1 MTDATPAPTADGP
14 SATGPRGS
22 KARSGPSAAAPR
34 GSRAP
39 IDPSAT
45 GLSASQAPGGPSA
58 ATPSGSRTR
67 SGVSETRGGRQLYA
81 RTLLLGLVSAGAV
94 SVGVSEPWVTATA
107 TVTGLPVI
115 SASVDGAD
123 VAPLAGALGFVLLA
137 GLGAVVATRG
147 RVRRGLGVLIVVA
160 AAIVLAAAVHPG
172 DTQRGIEQA
181 LAAKGWSGGPYRT
194 GVGWWR
200 VLAAVGGC
208 GCLLSGA
215 LVARFGARWASMGAR
230 YDAPGTTAGTAA
242 GDLPA
247 TPTETDLWRSID
259 SGHDPTQGP

>member
-1 MTDATPAPTADGP
+1 MADATPAPTAGGS
-14 SATGPRGS
+14 SATAPSGS
-22 KARSGPSAAAPR
+22 RARSGPS
-34 GSRAP
+34 G
-39 IDPSAT
+39 T
-45 GLSASQAPGGPSA
+45 G
-58 ATPSGSRTR
+58 
-67 SGVSETRGGRQLYA
+67 GGRRLYA
-81 RTLLLGLVSAGAV
+81 RTLVLGLVSAGAV
-94 SVGVSEPWVTATA
+94 SLGVSKPWVTATA

-147 RVRRGLGVLIVVA
+147 RLRRGLGVLIVVA

-200 VLAAVGGC
+200 VLTAVGGC
-208 GCLLSGA
+208 GCLLAGA

-230 YDAPGTTAGTAA
+230 YDAPGTTPGTAA

>member
-1 MTDATPAPTADGP
+1 MADATPAPTTDGP
-14 SATGPRGS
+14 SATGATGS
-22 KARSGPSAAAPR
+22 PARSSP
-34 GSRAP
+34 
-39 IDPSAT
+39 AT
-45 GLSASQAPGGPSA
+45 GSTGSPAWSSPATVPAGSQARTGPGTTGD
-58 ATPSGSRTR
+58 
-67 SGVSETRGGRQLYA
+67 GRQLYA
-81 RTLLLGLVSAGAV
+81 RTLVLGLISAGAV
-94 SVGVSEPWVTATA
+94 AVGVSKPWVTATA

-147 RVRRGLGVLIVVA
+147 RLRRGLGLLIVVA
-160 AAIVLAAAVHPG
+160 AAFVLAAALHPG

-181 LAAKGWSGGPYRT
+181 LSAKGWSGGPYRT

-200 VLAAVGGC
+200 VLTAVGGC
-208 GCLLSGA
+208 GCLLAGA
-215 LVARFGARWASMGAR
+215 LVARFGASWASMGAR
-230 YDAPGTTAGTAA
+230 YDAPGSTSATAA

>member
-1 MTDATPAPTADGP
+1 MADATPASTADGP
-14 SATGPRGS
+14 SAMGATGS
-22 KARSGPSAAAPR
+22 QARSSPDTGATGSQAPSSPATPLV

-39 IDPSAT
+39 S
-45 GLSASQAPGGPSA
+45 GPG
-58 ATPSGSRTR
+58 
-67 SGVSETRGGRQLYA
+67 GGRQMYA
-81 RTLLLGLVSAGAV
+81 RTLVLGLISAGAV
-94 SVGVSEPWVTATA
+94 AVGVSKPWVTATA

-115 SASVDGAD
+115 SASVDGTD

-147 RVRRGLGVLIVVA
+147 RLRRGLGLLIVVA
-160 AAIVLAAAVHPG
+160 AAVVLAAAIHPG

-181 LAAKGWSGGPYRT
+181 LSAKGWSGGPYRT

-200 VLAAVGGC
+200 VLTGVGGC
-208 GCLLSGA
+208 GCLLAGA
-215 LVARFGARWASMGAR
+215 LVARFGASWASMGAR
-230 YDAPGTTAGTAA
+230 YDAPGSTSATAA

-247 TPTETDLWRSID
+247 APTETDLWRSID

>member
-1 MTDATPAPTADGP
+1 MTDATPAPTADG
-14 SATGPRGS
+14 S
-22 KARSGPSAAAPR
+22 
-34 GSRAP
+34 
-39 IDPSAT
+39 
-45 GLSASQAPGGPSA
+45 SA

-123 VAPLAGALGFVLLA
+123 VDPLAGALGFVLLA

>member
-1 MTDATPAPTADGP
+1 LTDATPAPTADGSSAAGP
-14 SATGPRGS
+14 SGSQARSASASSPSGPQ
-22 KARSGPSAAAPR
+22 ARSGA
-34 GSRAP
+34 
-39 IDPSAT
+39 
-45 GLSASQAPGGPSA
+45 SASS
-58 ATPSGSRTR
+58 PSGSRTR
-67 SGVSETRGGRQLYA
+67 SGPSGTAGGRQLYA
-81 RTLLLGLVSAGAV
+81 RTLVLGLISAGAV
-94 SVGVSEPWVTATA
+94 SVGVSKPWVTATA

-147 RVRRGLGVLIVVA
+147 RLRRGLGLLIVVA
-160 AAIVLAAAVHPG
+160 AAVVLAAAVHPG

-194 GVGWWR
+194 GVGGWR
-200 VLAAVGGC
+200 VVTAVGGC

-230 YDAPGTTAGTAA
+230 YDAPRTTPATAA
-242 GDLPA
+242 GDLPPA
-247 TPTETDLWRSID
+247 PTDTDLWRSID